1 MSTEDNATQEETVK
15 TEETNPTVDSTTS
28 AANTPSSFISS
39 FLSLKETNPKVFFG
53 SIGGIVVLIVLM
65 MSMGGS
71 SSKPP
76 LSGPVLKDLVIGQ
89 QYTLKSANSYDPSA
103 TVRLVGTPG
112 TIAAYDDTEEADR
125 SGACQHMAQGT
136 PVSVLEFADA
146 YGKQKA
152 YAKVRVESGDC
163 KGNEA
168 WALAIDIQ

>member
-1 MSTEDNATQEETVK
+1 MSTEDNANQEEIVK
-15 TEETNPTVDSTTS
+15 TEDTNPTVDSS
-28 AANTPSSFISS
+28 PSSGGSFISS

-53 SIGGIVVLIVLM
+53 SIGGIVVLLVLM

-71 SSKPP
+71 SSKP
-76 LSGPVLKDLVIGQ
+76 LLTGPVLKDLVIGQ

-125 SGACQHMAQGT
+125 AGVCQHIPQGT
-136 PVSVLEFADA
+136 PVSVLEFSDA

-152 YAKVRVESGDC
+152 YAKVRIENGDC

>member
-1 MSTEDNATQEETVK
+1 MSTEDNATQEEIVK
-15 TEETNPTVDSTTS
+15 TEDTNPTVDSS
-28 AANTPSSFISS
+28 PSSGGSFISS

>member
-1 MSTEDNATQEETVK
+1 MSTEDNANQEEIVK
-15 TEETNPTVDSTTS
+15 TEDTNPTVDSS
-28 AANTPSSFISS
+28 PSSGGSFISS

-53 SIGGIVVLIVLM
+53 SIGGIVVLLVLM

-71 SSKPP
+71 SSKP
-76 LSGPVLKDLVIGQ
+76 LLTGPVLKDLVIGQ
-89 QYTLKSANSYDPSA
+89 QYTLKSANSYDPSV

-125 SGACQHMAQGT
+125 AGVCQHIPQGT
-136 PVSVLEFADA
+136 PVSVLEFSDA

-152 YAKVRVESGDC
+152 YAKVRIENGDC

>member
-1 MSTEDNATQEETVK
+1 MSTEDNATQEEIVK
-15 TEETNPTVDSTTS
+15 TEDTNPTVDSS
-28 AANTPSSFISS
+28 PSSGGSFISS

-53 SIGGIVVLIVLM
+53 SIGGIVVLLVLM

-71 SSKPP
+71 SSKP
-76 LSGPVLKDLVIGQ
+76 LLTGPVLKDLVIGQ

-125 SGACQHMAQGT
+125 AGVCQHIPQGT
-136 PVSVLEFADA
+136 PVSVLEFSDA

-152 YAKVRVESGDC
+152 YAKVRIENGDC

>member
-1 MSTEDNATQEETVK
+1 MSTEDNATQEEIVK
-15 TEETNPTVDSTTS
+15 TEDTNPTVDSS
-28 AANTPSSFISS
+28 PSSGGSFISS

-53 SIGGIVVLIVLM
+53 SIGGIVVLLVLM

-76 LSGPVLKDLVIGQ
+76 LTGPVLKDLVIGQ

-125 SGACQHMAQGT
+125 AGVCQHIPQGT
-136 PVSVLEFADA
+136 PVSVLEFSDA

-152 YAKVRVESGDC
+152 YAKVRIENGDC

>member
-1 MSTEDNATQEETVK
+1 MSTEDNATQEEIVK
-15 TEETNPTVDSTTS
+15 TEDTNPTVDSS
-28 AANTPSSFISS
+28 PSSGGSFISS

-53 SIGGIVVLIVLM
+53 SIGGIVVLLVLM
-65 MSMGGS
+65 ISMGGS

-76 LSGPVLKDLVIGQ
+76 LTGPVLKDLVIGQ

-125 SGACQHMAQGT
+125 AGVCQHIPQGT
-136 PVSVLEFADA
+136 PVSVLEFSDA

-152 YAKVRVESGDC
+152 YAKVRIENGDC